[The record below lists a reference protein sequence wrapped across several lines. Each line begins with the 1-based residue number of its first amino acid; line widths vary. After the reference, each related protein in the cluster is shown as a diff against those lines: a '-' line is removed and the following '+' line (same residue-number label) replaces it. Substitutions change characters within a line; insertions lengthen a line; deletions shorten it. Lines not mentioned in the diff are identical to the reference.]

1 MNRRERARLDLAM
14 VVQSLAGRTS
24 DQIAERYG
32 VCPKTV
38 QRAVQRVK
46 QSRAS
51 SHRSTD
57 LLDELWQRN
66 LRCSRRTLFA
76 RVEAKTPRTRVAA
89 IRVHVELLA
98 SQLEALRVLGI
109 VAPPSVSESTTTI
122 ERVQKILLARAKT
135 DGLEANARD
144 WLKCATDDLL
154 AEAEAS
160 SGESGQSSACA
171 PPFATADHRARLSRG
186 CQF

>member
-57 LLDELWQRN
+57 LLGELWQRN
-66 LRCSRRTLFA
+66 FRCS
-76 RVEAKTPRTRVAA
+76 
-89 IRVHVELLA
+89 
-98 SQLEALRVLGI
+98 
-109 VAPPSVSESTTTI
+109 
-122 ERVQKILLARAKT
+122 
-135 DGLEANARD
+135 
-144 WLKCATDDLL
+144 
-154 AEAEAS
+154 
-160 SGESGQSSACA
+160 
-171 PPFATADHRARLSRG
+171 
-186 CQF
+186 

>member
-1 MNRRERARLDLAM
+1 M

-76 RVEAKTPRTRVAA
+76 RVEAKNPRTRVAA
-89 IRVHVELLA
+89 IRVHAELLA
-98 SQLEALRVLGI
+98 SQLEASGSWASSRRRQS
-109 VAPPSVSESTTTI
+109 PHRTTI

-135 DGLEANARD
+135 DGLEVNARD

-160 SGESGQSSACA
+160 SGESGQFSACA